1 MGNSISIFENNLVE
15 GEMESKQAGAKPYF
29 TMSHAFGK
37 VHSGG
42 LYALR
47 SYSLCYVHSAILF
60 ST

>member
-1 MGNSISIFENNLVE
+1 
-15 GEMESKQAGAKPYF
+15 MESKQAGAKPYF